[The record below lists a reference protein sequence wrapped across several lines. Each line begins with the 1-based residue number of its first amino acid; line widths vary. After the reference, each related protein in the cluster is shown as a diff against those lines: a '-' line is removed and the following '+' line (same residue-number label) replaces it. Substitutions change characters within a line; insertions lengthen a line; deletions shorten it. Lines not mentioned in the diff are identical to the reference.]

1 MSEIT
6 WRLDTDD
13 ADNLARVLT
22 EAVEYGFVDAD
33 DLAPIERYV
42 SELLGLVKQQRDYDA
57 TIQPGLAGLA

>member
-1 MSEIT
+1 MSEVI

-13 ADNLARVLT
+13 AEQLARVLA
-22 EAVEYGFVDAD
+22 EAVEYGFVDED
-33 DLAPIERYV
+33 DLAPVERYV